1 MRLLLVTAVDP
12 WTRSVATVHRYAAAG
27 RALGHEVAV
36 FGEPNPELPALP
48 FTTDI
53 GDVDMALFVMQVPS
67 DLPEMP
73 HLARVIDNL
82 PREKRVVVDLWG
94 RYNETIRLEH
104 DFNHL
109 EKLDGH
115 LGWEWDEAF
124 RAISDTILQPTLK
137 PLRADAGSFL
147 FHAYDPGAVLRN
159 WDNARDAAAAWRS
172 GSADE
177 RPYGLI
183 YIGSNWQRWT
193 QVRAFL
199 ESYAPHRE
207 KIGPACLMGWDW
219 SERPLW
225 AIDKGL
231 AGIDTDPAFLAD
243 IGATV
248 WNGARFD
255 ELLPFLCMARF
266 APIIHRPLFNHLGLV
281 TNRSFETFY
290 GDTLP
295 VLMLPREFV
304 EAVYGP
310 AALALTPEGDVG
322 SHLSDTLDRPERAWE
337 ALLETRAHLAKHHS
351 YARRFEQLAAI
362 AGEQGRAGAS
372 R

>member
-177 RPYGLI
+177 RPYGLM